1 MHLEPG
7 NDPDGFQGAE
17 GVRLRQVGRAR
28 RALEVAGLC
37 FAFAFFNKKVVLVL
51 RT

>member
-37 FAFAFFNKKVVLVL
+37 FAFAFFIGKLF
-51 RT
+51 